1 MKDEDYI
8 KKWLEGTLTEEEKQ
22 AFEGSGEH
30 QSLERLSEALQAFKA
45 PEYDVTKELS
55 RLQETRSE
63 KAGKGKVVTM
73 NWIKPLLRVA
83 AVFVLLSVAY
93 IYLTRD
99 STVTVQTLM
108 AEKTEV
114 FLPDSSL
121 VTLNA
126 GSTLEYP
133 EKNWEKQ
140 RQVNLNGEGFFKVA
154 KGSRF
159 DVQTS
164 SGTVSVLGTEFNVK
178 NRKGYFEVICYEG
191 LVQVESQKQVV
202 KLKPNHRFRIINGDV
217 KTEALTPAVAPS
229 WVAGESSFASVPL
242 KFVIKEFERQYD
254 MSVITGDVDIDQRF
268 TGAFVHNDMT
278 LALKAITLPVNIS
291 YQIQENKQVTLSGD
305 KKID

>member
-30 QSLERLSEALQAFKA
+30 QSLERLSNALQAFKA

-63 KAGKGKVVTM
+63 KTGKGKVVTV

-83 AVFVLLSVAY
+83 AVFVLLSAAY

-99 STVTVQTLM
+99 SIVTVQTLA

-191 LVQVESQKQVV
+191 LVQVQSQKQVV
-202 KLKPNHRFRIINGDV
+202 KLKPNHRFRVINGDV
-217 KTEALTPAVAPS
+217 KTDELSSAVAPT
-229 WVAGESSFASVPL
+229 WVVGESSFASVPL
-242 KFVIKEFERQYD
+242 KFVIQEFERQYD
-254 MSVITGDVDIDQRF
+254 VSVITGDVDIDQRF
-268 TGAFVHNDMT
+268 TGAFVHNDIT

-291 YQIQENKQVTLSGD
+291 YQIQENKQVILSGD
-305 KKID
+305 NKID

>member
-22 AFEGSGEH
+22 AFEGSEEH
-30 QSLERLSEALQAFKA
+30 QSLERLSNALQAFKA
-45 PEYDVTKELS
+45 PEYDVKKELS

-63 KAGKGKVVTM
+63 KTGKGKVVKV

-83 AVFVLLSVAY
+83 AVFVLLSAAY

-99 STVTVQTLM
+99 STVTVQTLA

-191 LVQVESQKQVV
+191 LVQVQSQKQVV
-202 KLKPNHRFRIINGDV
+202 KLKPNHRFRVINGDV
-217 KTEALTPAVAPS
+217 KTDELSSAVAPT
-229 WVAGESSFASVPL
+229 WVVGESSFASVPL
-242 KFVIKEFERQYD
+242 RFVIQEFERQYD
-254 MSVITGDVDIDQRF
+254 VSVITGDVDIDQRF
-268 TGAFVHNDMT
+268 TGAFVHNDIT

-291 YQIQENKQVTLSGD
+291 YQIQENKQVILSGD
-305 KKID
+305 NKID

>member
-30 QSLERLSEALQAFKA
+30 QSLERLSNALQAFKA
-45 PEYDVTKELS
+45 PEYDVTQELS

-63 KAGKGKVVTM
+63 KTGKGKVVAV

-83 AVFVLLSVAY
+83 AVFVLLSAAY

-99 STVTVQTLM
+99 STVTVQTLA

-191 LVQVESQKQVV
+191 LVQVQSQKQVV
-202 KLKPNHRFRIINGDV
+202 KLKPNHRFRVINGDV
-217 KTEALTPAVAPS
+217 KTDELSSAVAPT
-229 WVAGESSFASVPL
+229 WVVGESSFASVPL
-242 KFVIKEFERQYD
+242 RFVIQEFERQYD
-254 MSVITGDVDIDQRF
+254 VSVITGDVDIDQRF
-268 TGAFVHNDMT
+268 TGAFVHNDIT

-291 YQIQENKQVTLSGD
+291 YQIQENKQVILSGD
-305 KKID
+305 NKID

>member
-30 QSLERLSEALQAFKA
+30 QSLERLSNALQAFKA

-63 KAGKGKVVTM
+63 KTGKGKVVAV

-83 AVFVLLSVAY
+83 AVFVLLSAAY

-99 STVTVQTLM
+99 STVTVQTLA

-191 LVQVESQKQVV
+191 LVQVQSQKQVV
-202 KLKPNHRFRIINGDV
+202 KLKPNHRFRVINGDV
-217 KTEALTPAVAPS
+217 KTDELSSAVAPT
-229 WVAGESSFASVPL
+229 WVVGESSFASVPL
-242 KFVIKEFERQYD
+242 RFVIQEFERQYD
-254 MSVITGDVDIDQRF
+254 VSVITGDVDIDQRF
-268 TGAFVHNDMT
+268 TGAFVHNDIT

-291 YQIQENKQVTLSGD
+291 YQIQENKQVILSGD
-305 KKID
+305 NKID